1 MPSDLSGSFCQSC
14 LAWNSGEGSTC
25 SKCGTK
31 LLIVT
36 GEERWDDPMDETS
49 EDLEEHFLERITV
62 AEETLRRAE
71 SYLESISE
79 QLGKLER
86 AEIVLRNGMLAL
98 VQEMEQH
105 KQLNVLAFKDRW
117 EDLVDDNLHLISAR
131 EIFGRYR
138 TRIVPLTRPKN
149 LALIKRALL
158 ETSGFLE
165 QGDLTGAC
173 KRLQQALVVEPKN
186 YELLFLTA
194 SLLESNF
201 QLTEAEGM
209 VRKVVSLSPRHFEG
223 WMLLGKLYQEIGE
236 KSEQAMVALNT
247 ASDLRPDEAEP
258 RLQLA
263 TLLEETGDLE
273 GALLAALEAVGRRRD
288 GETLSRLG
296 EIYLSRGD
304 GARAQEIFQEATALY
319 PSDSMLRERLAES
332 YLLQNERTK
341 SYEILHGLLEKS
353 PQDRS
358 LLLMLDAQTHL
369 QFRSARDG
377 SNLTK
382 ALLNE
387 AEDLIEE
394 GSYSLADPLLKKARR
409 KEVTDR
415 LEWLETLL
423 QFKKNTAM
431 GSIKALKFSVSDH
444 HPRLCFAAL
453 HLSMEYLI
461 KEKKNADIVEALKG
475 YLQKY
480 PQTSGAWEAVLA
492 FKSFLMMNNEVNE
505 NDLEEVR
512 SLYQHPLPGQAA
524 RARTLLCQ
532 MLLSLNHPEQIP
544 PLLLPVLDLDPS
556 LLDFLQLATAYAA
569 AGKRKEAI
577 STLRE
582 GLSCYSNEFSDKQ
595 AQNLKSQ
602 MEELLDE
609 LSNGKHSKT

>member
-1 MPSDLSGSFCQSC
+1 
-14 LAWNSGEGSTC
+14 
-25 SKCGTK
+25 
-31 LLIVT
+31 
-36 GEERWDDPMDETS
+36 
-49 EDLEEHFLERITV
+49 
-62 AEETLRRAE
+62 
-71 SYLESISE
+71 
-79 QLGKLER
+79 
-86 AEIVLRNGMLAL
+86 MLAL

-173 KRLQQALVVEPKN
+173 KRLQQALMVEPKN

-194 SLLESNF
+194 SLLESDF

-209 VRKVVSLSPRHFEG
+209 GRKLVSLSPRHFEG
-223 WMLLGKLYQEIGE
+223 WMLLGKLYQEIGD
-236 KSEQAMVALNT
+236 KPEQAMVALNM

-263 TLLEETGDLE
+263 TLLEETDDLE
-273 GALLAALEAVGRRRD
+273 GALSAALEAVGRRRD

-304 GARAQEIFQEATALY
+304 GARAQEIFQEATSLY

-332 YLLQNERTK
+332 YLLQNERPK
-341 SYEILHGLLEKS
+341 SYDILHGLLETS

-358 LLLMLDAQTHL
+358 LLLMLDAQNHP

-387 AEDLIEE
+387 AEDLLEE
-394 GSYSLADPLLKKARR
+394 GSYSLAEPLLKKARR
-409 KEVTDR
+409 QHVSDR

-423 QFKKNTAM
+423 QFKKNPTE
-431 GSIKALKFSVSDH
+431 GSAKAVKFSASDH

-461 KEKKNADIVEALKG
+461 KEKQNAEIVKALKG

-492 FKSFLMMNNEVNE
+492 FKSFLMMNDEINE

-512 SLYQHPLPGQAA
+512 NLYLHPLPGQVA

-544 PLLLPVLDLDPS
+544 ALLLPVLDLDPS
-556 LLDFLQLATAYAA
+556 LLDFLQLGTAYAA
-569 AGKRKEAI
+569 LEKRKEAI
-577 STLRE
+577 ATLRE

-595 AQNLKSQ
+595 AQNLKNQ
-602 MEELLDE
+602 MEELLKE
-609 LSNGKHSKT
+609 LSNGKHYKT

>member
-173 KRLQQALVVEPKN
+173 KRLQQALVVEPNN
-186 YELLFLTA
+186 YDPLFLAA

-209 VRKVVSLSPRHFEG
+209 VR
-223 WMLLGKLYQEIGE
+223 
-236 KSEQAMVALNT
+236 
-247 ASDLRPDEAEP
+247 
-258 RLQLA
+258 
-263 TLLEETGDLE
+263 
-273 GALLAALEAVGRRRD
+273 
-288 GETLSRLG
+288 
-296 EIYLSRGD
+296 
-304 GARAQEIFQEATALY
+304 
-319 PSDSMLRERLAES
+319 
-332 YLLQNERTK
+332 
-341 SYEILHGLLEKS
+341 
-353 PQDRS
+353 
-358 LLLMLDAQTHL
+358 
-369 QFRSARDG
+369 
-377 SNLTK
+377 
-382 ALLNE
+382 
-387 AEDLIEE
+387 
-394 GSYSLADPLLKKARR
+394 
-409 KEVTDR
+409 
-415 LEWLETLL
+415 
-423 QFKKNTAM
+423 
-431 GSIKALKFSVSDH
+431 
-444 HPRLCFAAL
+444 
-453 HLSMEYLI
+453 
-461 KEKKNADIVEALKG
+461 
-475 YLQKY
+475 
-480 PQTSGAWEAVLA
+480 
-492 FKSFLMMNNEVNE
+492 
-505 NDLEEVR
+505 
-512 SLYQHPLPGQAA
+512 
-524 RARTLLCQ
+524 
-532 MLLSLNHPEQIP
+532 
-544 PLLLPVLDLDPS
+544 
-556 LLDFLQLATAYAA
+556 
-569 AGKRKEAI
+569 
-577 STLRE
+577 
-582 GLSCYSNEFSDKQ
+582 
-595 AQNLKSQ
+595 
-602 MEELLDE
+602 
-609 LSNGKHSKT
+609 

>member
-1 MPSDLSGSFCQSC
+1 MAGDLSGSFCQSC
-14 LAWNSGEGSTC
+14 LAWNSGERSTC
-25 SKCGTK
+25 IKCGTK

-36 GEERWDDPMDETS
+36 GEERWDDPIDEPN

-86 AEIVLRNGMLAL
+86 AEIILRNGMLAL

-105 KQLNVLAFKDRW
+105 KQLNVVAFKDRW

-131 EIFGRYR
+131 EVFGRYR
-138 TRIVPLTRPKN
+138 TRIIPLTRPKN
-149 LALIKRALL
+149 LPIIKRALL

-165 QGDLTGAC
+165 QGDLPGAC
-173 KRLQQALVVEPKN
+173 KRLQQVLLVEPKN

-194 SLLESNF
+194 SLLESDF

-209 VRKVVSLSPRHFEG
+209 ARKVVSLSPRHFEG
-223 WMLLGKLYQEIGE
+223 WMLLSKLYQEIGD
-236 KSEQAMVALNT
+236 KVEQAMVALNM
-247 ASDLRPDEAEP
+247 AADLRPDEADP

-263 TLLEETGDLE
+263 TLLEETDDLD
-273 GALLAALEAVGRRRD
+273 GALSASLEAVGRRRD
-288 GETLSRLG
+288 SETLSRLG

-304 GARAQEIFQEATALY
+304 GPRAQEIFQEATSLY
-319 PSDSMLRERLAES
+319 PSDSILQERLAES
-332 YLLQNERTK
+332 FLLQNERSK
-341 SYEILHGLLEKS
+341 SYDILHSLLEKS
-353 PQDRS
+353 PKDRS
-358 LLLMLDAQTHL
+358 LLLMLDAQNHH

-394 GSYSLADPLLKKARR
+394 GSYSLAEPLLKKAKRQQMS
-409 KEVTDR
+409 DR
-415 LEWLETLL
+415 LEWLEILL
-423 QFKKNTAM
+423 QFKKNPNLAH
-431 GSIKALKFSVSDH
+431 GRAVSFSASEH
-444 HPRLCFAAL
+444 HPRLCFEAL
-453 HLSMEYLI
+453 SLSMDYFI
-461 KEKKNADIVEALKG
+461 KSEQTSDLVEALKG

-480 PQTSGAWEAVLA
+480 PQTSGAWESVLA
-492 FKSFLMMNNEVNE
+492 FKSFLMLNDQIDDR
-505 NDLEEVR
+505 DLEEVR
-512 SLYQHPLPGQAA
+512 NLYLHPLPGQSA

-532 MLLSLNHPEQIP
+532 MLLSLKHPEQVP
-544 PLLLPVLDLDPS
+544 PLLVPIMNLDPS
-556 LLDFLQLATAYAA
+556 LLDFLQLGTAYAA
-569 AGKRKEAI
+569 VGKRKEAI
-577 STLRE
+577 ATLRE

-602 MEELLDE
+602 MEELLKQ
-609 LSNGKHSKT
+609 LSNSKHSKS

>member
-1 MPSDLSGSFCQSC
+1 MPNDLSGSFCQSC
-14 LAWNSGEGSTC
+14 LSWNSGERATC

-36 GEERWDDPMDETS
+36 GEERWDESIDEQS

-131 EIFGRYR
+131 EVFGRYR

-165 QGDLTGAC
+165 QSDLNGAC
-173 KRLQQALVVEPKN
+173 KRLQKALLLEPKN

-194 SLLESNF
+194 SLLESDF
-201 QLTEAEGM
+201 QLQEAEGM
-209 VRKVVSLSPRHFEG
+209 ARKVVTLSSRHFEG
-223 WMLLGKLYQEIGE
+223 WMLLGKLYLEIGE
-236 KSEQAMVALNT
+236 KPEQAIVALNM
-247 ASDLRPDEAEP
+247 AADLRQDEAEP

-263 TLLEETGDLE
+263 TLLEETDDLE
-273 GALLAALEAVGRRRD
+273 GALTAALEAVSRRRD

-296 EIYLSRGD
+296 EIYLSRSD
-304 GARAQEIFQEATALY
+304 GERAQEIFQEATSLY
-319 PSDSMLRERLAES
+319 PSDVMLRERLAES
-332 YLLQNERTK
+332 YLLQNERAK

-353 PQDRS
+353 PHNRS
-358 LLLMLDAQTHL
+358 LLLMLDAQNHR

-394 GSYSLADPLLKKARR
+394 GNYSLAEPLLKKARR
-409 KEVTDR
+409 QFSSDR

-423 QFKKNTAM
+423 QFKKNP
-431 GSIKALKFSVSDH
+431 GSGLTKAIKFSSSEH
-444 HPRLCFAAL
+444 HPRLCFSAL
-453 HLSMEYLI
+453 HLSMEYSI
-461 KEKKNADIVEALKG
+461 KEKQNVQIVEALKG

-492 FKSFLMMNNEVNE
+492 FKSFLMMNDEITEDDLDEVKN
-505 NDLEEVR
+505 
-512 SLYQHPLPGQAA
+512 LYLHPLPGQVS

-532 MLLSLNHPEQIP
+532 ILLSLNHPEQIP
-544 PLLLPVLDLDPS
+544 SLLEPVLNQDPG
-556 LLDFLQLATAYAA
+556 LLDFLQLGMAFAA
-569 AGKRKEAI
+569 LGKKKEAI
-577 STLRE
+577 ATLRE
-582 GLSCYSNEFSDKQ
+582 GLSFYSNEFSDKQ
-595 AQNLKSQ
+595 ALNLKTQ
-602 MEELLDE
+602 MEDLLKD
-609 LSNGKHSKT
+609 LSNGNPSKA